1 MSVRKLGKSIRK
13 LGESVRKLGKSV
25 MKLVK
30 SVRKLGYEIKNCQLG
45 KKAPNFDLGLLI
57 KLGYYN
63 GPKKTAL

>member
-1 MSVRKLGKSIRK
+1 MKLGIVSQ
-13 LGESVRKLGKSV
+13 E
-25 MKLVK
+25 
-30 SVRKLGYEIKNCQLG
+30 